1 MRLIQGNARGFFLS
15 SPGEGIYSRLASR
28 LPCGC
33 TMPYR
38 LNINGVSHEVNVPSE
53 MPLLWVLRDELGLV
67 GTKFGC
73 GKGLCGA
80 CTVHVD
86 GAAQR
91 SCQLPVGRIGHAKI
105 HTIEHIGATAIGER
119 LQQAWLQ
126 IDVMQCGYCQA
137 GQIMS
142 ASALLGKTPKPDTE
156 QLHAAMAGNICRCGC
171 YNRIRSAIRIAAG
184 MATPAEESGRVA

>member
-1 MRLIQGNARGFFLS
+1 
-15 SPGEGIYSRLASR
+15 
-28 LPCGC
+28 
-33 TMPYR
+33 MPYR
-38 LNINGVSHEVNVPSE
+38 LNINGAVREVDAPAQ
-53 MPLLWVLRDELGLV
+53 MPLLWVLRDELGLI
-67 GTKFGC
+67 GTKYGC

-91 SCQLPVGRIGHAKI
+91 SCLLPVGRVAGAKI
-105 HTIEHIGATAIGER
+105 HTIEHIGSTEIGAR
-119 LQQAWLQ
+119 LQEAWLR

-142 ASALLGKTPKPDTE
+142 ACALLGQTARPDDA
-156 QLHAAMAGNICRCGC
+156 QINSAMAGNICRCGC

-184 MATPAEESGRVA
+184 LEEEAGHVA

>member
-1 MRLIQGNARGFFLS
+1 
-15 SPGEGIYSRLASR
+15 
-28 LPCGC
+28 
-33 TMPYR
+33 MPYR
-38 LNINGVSHEVNVPSE
+38 LNINGTVHEVEVPAE
-53 MPLLWVLRDELGLV
+53 MPLLWVLRNELGLV
-67 GTKFGC
+67 GTKYGC

-91 SCQLPVGRIGHAKI
+91 SCQLPVGRVAQAKI
-105 HTIEHIGATAIGER
+105 ATIEHVGSTEIGAR
-119 LQQAWLQ
+119 LQQAWLK

-142 ASALLGKTPKPDTE
+142 ACALLRQTAQPNEAEID
-156 QLHAAMAGNICRCGC
+156 AAMVGNLCRCGC

-184 MATPAEESGRVA
+184 LEQEAGHVA

>member
-1 MRLIQGNARGFFLS
+1 
-15 SPGEGIYSRLASR
+15 
-28 LPCGC
+28 
-33 TMPYR
+33 MPYR
-38 LNINGVSHEVNVPSE
+38 LDINGAIRQVDVPPE
-53 MPLLWVLRDELGLV
+53 MPLLWVLRNELGLV
-67 GTKFGC
+67 GTKYGC

-91 SCQLPVGRIGHAKI
+91 SCQLPVGRVGAAKI
-105 HTIEHIGATAIGER
+105 HTIEFIGGTPVGAR
-119 LQQAWLQ
+119 LQQAWLK

-142 ASALLGKTPKPDTE
+142 ACALLGESGKPSND
-156 QLHAAMAGNICRCGC
+156 QINAAMAGNICRCGC

-184 MATPAEESGRVA
+184 MEEGESSRVA

>member
-1 MRLIQGNARGFFLS
+1 
-15 SPGEGIYSRLASR
+15 
-28 LPCGC
+28 
-33 TMPYR
+33 MPYR
-38 LNINGVSHEVNVPSE
+38 LNINGTIHQVDVPME
-53 MPLLWVLRDELGLV
+53 MPLLWVLRNELGLA

-80 CTVHVD
+80 CTVHID

-91 SCQLPVGRIGHAKI
+91 SCQLRVGSLGGAKI
-105 HTIEHIGATAIGER
+105 HTIEHIGATEVGAR
-119 LQQAWLQ
+119 LQQAWLK

-142 ASALLGKTPKPDTE
+142 AAALLGQAARPDDA
-156 QLHAAMAGNICRCGC
+156 QINAAMTGNICRCCC

-184 MATPAEESGRVA
+184 MEEESGHVA

>member
-1 MRLIQGNARGFFLS
+1 
-15 SPGEGIYSRLASR
+15 
-28 LPCGC
+28 
-33 TMPYR
+33 MPYR
-38 LNINGVSHEVNVPSE
+38 LNINGAIHQVDVPPE
-53 MPLLWVLRDELGLV
+53 MPLLWVLRDELGLA

-91 SCQLPVGRIGHAKI
+91 SCQLRVGSLGQARIQ
-105 HTIEHIGATAIGER
+105 TIEHIGGTEIGAR
-119 LQQAWLQ
+119 LQAAWLR

-142 ASALLGKTPKPDTE
+142 AAALLAQTAQPNDE
-156 QLHAAMAGNICRCGC
+156 QLNAAMTGNICRCGC
-171 YNRIRSAIRIAAG
+171 YHRIRSAIRIAAG
-184 MATPAEESGRVA
+184 MEEEPSHVA

>member
-1 MRLIQGNARGFFLS
+1 ML
-15 SPGEGIYSRLASR
+15 
-28 LPCGC
+28 
-33 TMPYR
+33 YR
-38 LNINGVSHEVNVPSE
+38 LNINGAVRRVDAPPE
-53 MPLLWVLRDELGLV
+53 MPLLWVLRGELGLV

-86 GAAQR
+86 GAAR
-91 SCQLPVGRIGHAKI
+91 LSCQLPVGRVGDSKV
-105 HTIEHIGATAIGER
+105 HTIEHIGATAIGAR
-119 LQQAWLQ
+119 LQQAWLK

-142 ASALLGKTPKPDTE
+142 ACALLGQTAQPSTD
-156 QLHAAMAGNICRCGC
+156 QINSAMAGNICRCGC

-184 MATPAEESGRVA
+184 MEEESTRDA